1 MALKRLIDLPGVRD
15 LEHKALMKPRM
26 GDVDA
31 RPEFPEIDEVVR
43 ATFGL
48 TADEADDVERPA
60 GWDRIE
66 RKGERE
72 QAAAFEA
79 EGWDVTDDKRRPL
92 RTLSHFS
99 APMWLAIRGVA
110 GSVPFVPEEED
121 KVEKAMMSSLAADAL
136 RFKRDRR

>member
-1 MALKRLIDLPGVRD
+1 MPLKRLIDLPRVRD
-15 LEHKALMKPRM
+15 LESKALMKPRM

-31 RPEFPEIDEVVR
+31 RPEFPEIEEVVR
-43 ATFGL
+43 ANFGL

-66 RKGERE
+66 RKADRD
-72 QAAAFEA
+72 QVPAFEA

-92 RTLSHFS
+92 RTLVHFS
-99 APMWLAIRGVA
+99 GPMWLAIRGVA
-110 GSVPFVPEEED
+110 GSLPFVSEEEG

-136 RFKRDRR
+136 RFRRDRR

>member
-15 LEHKALMKPRM
+15 LEQKALMKPRM

-43 ATFGL
+43 ANFGL
-48 TADEADDVERPA
+48 TADEADDIERPA
-60 GWDRIE
+60 GWDRIDRKSE
-66 RKGERE
+66 RD
-72 QAAAFEA
+72 QANAFEA

-92 RTLSHFS
+92 RTLIHFS

-110 GSVPFVPEEED
+110 GAVPFVPEDEG
-121 KVEKAMMSSLAADAL
+121 KAEKAMMSSLAADAL

>member
-15 LEHKALMKPRM
+15 LESKALMKPRLA
-26 GDVDA
+26 DIDA

-43 ATFGL
+43 ANFGL

-66 RKGERE
+66 RKSDRD
-72 QAAAFEA
+72 QAVAFEN

-92 RTLSHFS
+92 RTFVHFS
-99 APMWLAIRGVA
+99 APMWLAVRGVA
-110 GSVPFVPEEED
+110 GALPFVPEEEG
-121 KVEKAMMSSLAADAL
+121 KAEKSLMSSLAAEAA
-136 RFKRDRR
+136 RFRKNK